1 MPITIT
7 INNEA
12 ILKKYSKQELQYMF
26 NIFLTEE
33 IQKEDWIPL
42 TKDGKIE
49 LIEINYDDLSKDA
62 KKEFDALQKG
72 ELELIE
78 Y

>member
-33 IQKEDWIPL
+33 IQKED
-42 TKDGKIE
+42 
-49 LIEINYDDLSKDA
+49 
-62 KKEFDALQKG
+62 
-72 ELELIE
+72 
-78 Y
+78 